1 VELGLGRLR
10 KRVAKKSIK
19 RRGGGGGGER
29 GRRKEEEEEEEVQR
43 ENKRMKEDES
53 EKEGEEEGRLEQGPA
68 KSGSVGRTRELG
80 LGRRRKG
87 GIPNTP
93 LGRE

>member
-1 VELGLGRLR
+1 
-10 KRVAKKSIK
+10 
-19 RRGGGGGGER
+19 
-29 GRRKEEEEEEEVQR
+29 
-43 ENKRMKEDES
+43 MKEDES